1 MKKFFAV
8 YLLLFQIQESRNGNG
23 VKALS
28 PHLWIFVWILIHKMQ
43 ILGMWWRLNARAET
57 QSPLWCFSLWP
68 GSSLFHLPEELISAG
83 LNTLTA
89 ETRGLTPVFIHC
101 SWCRGC
107 SPQVPSLW
115 SEVAWNLARFWVPC
129 FRVGSA
135 PAKDL
140 KPRQSHM
147 LTLFLTLGGIW
158 TCNPWTGQSRNFF
171 PSSHT
176 LWSFNLEWLKC
187 VCSDLSKL

>member
-1 MKKFFAV
+1 MRRFFAV
-8 YLLLFQIQESRNGNG
+8 YLLLFQVQESKKGND
-23 VKALS
+23 VQALS

-43 ILGMWWRLNARAET
+43 ILQECGDDWMQELRLGALCGIFSVTRQFSISPSWRTDQCRIK
-57 QSPLWCFSLWP
+57 
-68 GSSLFHLPEELISAG
+68 H
-83 LNTLTA
+83 TA
-89 ETRGLTPVFIHC
+89 ETRRLTPAFIHC

-107 SPQVPSLW
+107 SPWVPSLW
-115 SEVAWNLARFWVPC
+115 SEVAWNLARFSVPC

-158 TCNPWTGQSRNFF
+158 TCNPWTRRSRNFF
-171 PSSHT
+171 P
-176 LWSFNLEWLKC
+176 
-187 VCSDLSKL
+187 